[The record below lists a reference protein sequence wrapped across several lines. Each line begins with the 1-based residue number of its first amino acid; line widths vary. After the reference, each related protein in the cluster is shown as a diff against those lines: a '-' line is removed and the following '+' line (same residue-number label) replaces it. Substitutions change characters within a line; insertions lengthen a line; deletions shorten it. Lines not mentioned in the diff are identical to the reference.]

1 MAWWDDVVS
10 FVSKAWDVAKPVANT
25 AWDFAKEN
33 PTLTGA
39 GLGLIT
45 GGGTGDYG
53 SNNFRNAVTGGA
65 AGYAAGQL
73 FGGGS
78 SASQPVAGMAP
89 STTQMPSGAATY
101 FGTNADVG
109 KFAGVGSTAAAASAP
124 TAFGAGVGDL
134 WDSAKDGVSRLR
146 EFGADKNNRSMLD
159 MAMKA
164 GSALMKYNAAG
175 DTDRQMQEYVGRERA
190 VNDANTAIVN
200 ATNKG
205 MDDVF
210 SNQKAL
216 IGSVGQNEVASQN
229 AATKRAQSAIDKT
242 SGLSTGAKTALKRSA
257 GIQGSQAAG
266 TRGTTATLN
275 AMAGLRAPSYQQQS
289 SPQSTIGITAAKAA
303 RDNTNAAA
311 TGLYDFGR
319 DLFGF
324 DEQDALKVK
333 PAS

>member
-124 TAFGAGVGDL
+124 TAFGAGVGEAVTSGMDEL
-134 WDSAKDGVSRLR
+134 AS
-146 EFGADKNNRSMLD
+146 FGKKFQTPLKVGMQLASTLDK
-159 MAMKA
+159 
-164 GSALMKYNAAG
+164 
-175 DTDRQMQEYVGRERA
+175 RER
-190 VNDANTAIVN
+190 VKGTESLLRDQANQEAAIN
-200 ATNKG
+200 ADNRRII
-205 MDDVF
+205 DD
-210 SNQKAL
+210 
-216 IGSVGQNEVASQN
+216 
-229 AATKRAQSAIDKT
+229 
-242 SGLSTGAKTALKRSA
+242 
-257 GIQGSQAAG
+257 
-266 TRGTTATLN
+266 
-275 AMAGLRAPSYQQQS
+275 
-289 SPQSTIGITAAKAA
+289 
-303 RDNTNAAA
+303 TNAAERAYSAMAPKNAYSNVINA
-311 TGLYDFGR
+311 TGRAVKAAGMDPYGAQTATQKKARQRALSLAGTTGATTAAANASRQPSLKQYATPSTTAAVQAADYGAR
-319 DLFGF
+319 ADSSLW
-324 DEQDALKVK
+324 QDYAALGQSALGWDDQARRQVN
-333 PAS
+333 P